1 MIIRVRRDA
10 DPAAVQRSLV
20 ERGLWVRRLEEAV
33 QDAGRDRVSVSFLV
47 EEHSRAV
54 TREAL
59 LAIDGVEAVATAP
72 SAHPRIDAQ
81 PAIVEVAGVRFG
93 AGAPVVLAGPCAVE
107 SELQVAAIAE
117 RLARRG
123 ARFLR
128 GGAFKPR
135 TSPYSFHGHGVEAL
149 RWMRRAADAN
159 GLKVVTEALSPEDAP
174 RVAEWAD
181 LLQIGSR
188 SMQSFPL
195 LKAAAA
201 TGKPILLK
209 RGMAATVEE
218 WLAAGEWCLVHG
230 APSVIFC
237 ERGIR
242 GFDTA
247 TRNLL
252 DLASVALLAHVHHQP
267 VVVDPSHAL
276 GRRDLIAPL
285 AKAALA
291 AGACGLLL
299 ETHDDPGRALSD
311 GPQALLPADIDA
323 LLAEIHVRQEA
334 AA

>member
-1 MIIRVRRDA
+1 MIVRVRREA
-10 DPAAVQRSLV
+10 DPAAVQRALV
-20 ERGLWVRRLEEAV
+20 ERGLWVEKLD
-33 QDAGRDRVSVSFLV
+33 DAGAAVFVIAP
-47 EEHSRAV
+47 HSRAIR
-54 TREAL
+54 REEL
-59 LAIDGVEAVATAP
+59 LALAGVESVASAP
-72 SAHPRIDAQ
+72 SAHPRVDAQ
-81 PAIVEVAGVRFG
+81 PAIVEIAGVRFG
-93 AGAPVVLAGPCAVE
+93 AQPVILAGPCAVE
-107 SELQVAAIAE
+107 SELQVAGIAE

-123 ARFLR
+123 VRFLR

-135 TSPYSFHGHGVEAL
+135 TSPYSFHGHGLQAL

-201 TGKPILLK
+201 MGKPILLK
-209 RGMAATVEE
+209 RGMAATVDE

-242 GFDTA
+242 GFDPA

-252 DLASVALLAHVHHQP
+252 DLGSVALLAHVHRQP
-267 VVVDPSHAL
+267 VIVDPSHAL
-276 GRRDLIAPL
+276 GRRDLILPL
-285 AKAALA
+285 SRAALA

-311 GPQALLPADIDA
+311 GPQALLPAELDS
-323 LLAEIHVRQEA
+323 LLKHMREA
-334 AA
+334 A